1 MNIYQ
6 HYNRPLQNTNTFRR
20 LRRGNPSQI
29 LLNLC
34 GSLTGLLI
42 VLYITEFIAGDR
54 HVGCTASSILRYY
67 FIMTS
72 LMWNGVE
79 GVNMYILLVKV
90 MNAYVHRFVLKA
102 AVIAWGK
109 LSHH

>member
-1 MNIYQ
+1 M
-6 HYNRPLQNTNTFRR
+6 
-20 LRRGNPSQI
+20 
-29 LLNLC
+29 
-34 GSLTGLLI
+34 
-42 VLYITEFIAGDR
+42 LYITEFIAGDR

-90 MNAYVHRFVLKA
+90 MNSHVHRFVLKA
-102 AVIAWGK
+102 AVVAWGK
-109 LSHH
+109 LRMVHSYCKYTTQLKMLTGIYYVVKEHECQLKPDVIHV